1 MNKKIILSILFP
13 LLLSG
18 CFFILHII
26 FPVLSILIV
35 YHWVVYLCSAISI
48 FMILTLGIDIVSIIK
63 KEPIKLMV
71 LMVIILIVCEIITI
85 GFAEL
90 ITAPVMIIWS
100 SVEIWK
106 STNKMR
112 ERAVLLLLN
121 PILHFSILIFG
132 FAAELWFSDYKFGR
146 L

>member
-1 MNKKIILSILFP
+1 MHKKIILSILFP

-26 FPVLSILIV
+26 FPVLIV

-48 FMILTLGIDIVSIIK
+48 FMILTLGIDLVCTIK
-63 KEPIKLMV
+63 KELIKLMA
-71 LMVIILIVCEIITI
+71 LMMIILIVCEIITI
-85 GFAEL
+85 GFAGL
-90 ITAPVMIIWS
+90 ITAPVMMIWS

-132 FAAELWFSDYKFGR
+132 FAAELWFSDYKFGQ
-146 L
+146 LY